1 MLELRGKYNSCKVF
15 TDNIENSA
23 IGQLIALMN
32 QESVTGSQIRIMPDC
47 HSGTG
52 CVIGTTMSLSDKVIP
67 NLVGVDIGCFTGD
80 TKVWISGGHYESI
93 KSLVGKSFIVDSFDE
108 EQKCFVYS
116 KAVAL
121 KTRENASLVS
131 VTYKSKITNNIT
143 TVRCTPDHKF
153 LVSTDTSCTY
163 SDVIWVEAKDLVKDM
178 RLVSEDDYVYVE
190 SVAEL
195 QEKEDVYCLSVDAT
209 HNFVLDGG
217 IIVHNCGMLAVK
229 LKERRIDLPALDS
242 VIRKYVPSGAE
253 VHKEPKES
261 KTTLDVR
268 QLRCWGKPDANIR
281 ETLAYV
287 SVGTLGGGNHFIE
300 VDKDSEGNLWLVIHT
315 GSRHIGLEVC
325 KYYQDLAYEKIKQR
339 VNGGTRKDKAN
350 ALIDQL
356 KSEGRHKEISKALDK
371 FYKEYREKN
380 PSIPHSLA
388 YAEGTDFEDYIHDME
403 MIQDHAVCN
412 RAEIARVILKY
423 AKLHEVERFETIHN
437 YIDTKNMIL
446 RKGSIS
452 CQLGEKVLIPIN
464 MRDGSLICIGKGN
477 PDWNYSGPHG
487 AGRLMSRSEA
497 KQNISLSQFKK
508 TMNQAGIYSTSVSKS
523 TIDESPMA
531 YKPMEEIMENIKDTV
546 DIVDVIKP
554 IYNFKAGEEE
564 EE

>member
-1 MLELRGKYNSCKVF
+1 MIELKGKYSKCKIFSSNV
-15 TDNIENSA
+15 DNGT
-23 IGQLIALMN
+23 IGQLMTLLN
-32 QESVTGSQIRIMPDC
+32 QKSMQGNKIRVMPDN
-47 HSGTG
+47 HQGKG
-52 CVIGTTMSLSDKVIP
+52 CIIGTTMTLHDKVIP

-80 TKVWISGGHYESI
+80 TKVWLSSGHYESI
-93 KSLVGKSFIVDSFDE
+93 KLLVGKSFIVDSFDE

-131 VTYKSKITNNIT
+131 VTYKSKNTKNIT

-153 LVSTDTSCTY
+153 LVSNDTSHDY
-163 SDVIWVEAKDLVKDM
+163 SDVVWVEAKDLVKDM

-190 SVAEL
+190 GVTEL
-195 QEKEDVYCLSVDAT
+195 QEKEDVYCLTVEGTHTFLIEGSV
-209 HNFVLDGG
+209 V
-217 IIVHNCGMLAVK
+217 VHNCGMLAVK

-281 ETLAYV
+281 ETLAYA

-325 KYYQDLAYEKIKQR
+325 KYYQDLAYGKIKQR

-388 YAEGTDFEDYIHDME
+388 YVEGTDFEDYIHDME
-403 MIQDHAVCN
+403 IIQDHAVCN

-437 YIDTKNMIL
+437 YIDTKKYDFEKRFYFMSAW
-446 RKGSIS
+446 RKSINTY
-452 CQLGEKVLIPIN
+452 QYE
-464 MRDGSLICIGKGN
+464 R
-477 PDWNYSGPHG
+477 W
-487 AGRLMSRSEA
+487 
-497 KQNISLSQFKK
+497 
-508 TMNQAGIYSTSVSKS
+508 
-523 TIDESPMA
+523 
-531 YKPMEEIMENIKDTV
+531 
-546 DIVDVIKP
+546 
-554 IYNFKAGEEE
+554 
-564 EE
+564 